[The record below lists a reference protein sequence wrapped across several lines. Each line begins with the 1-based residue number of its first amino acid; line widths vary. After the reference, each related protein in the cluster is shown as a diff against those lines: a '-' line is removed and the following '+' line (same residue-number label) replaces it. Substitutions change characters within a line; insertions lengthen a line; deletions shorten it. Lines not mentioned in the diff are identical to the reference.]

1 MDYYW
6 CFIGY
11 KKDQNEVYANFKNQ
25 KMNKKESFTY
35 TYSANQILNI
45 QNSLGVGPIDD
56 DNEGGIK
63 EIGKHIMDKIQKYA
77 KSTNSNQK
85 ELHKLEIA
93 GIERIL
99 ESMLNDKCE
108 ENEQKS
114 LHIVNNK
121 QNK

>member
-35 TYSANQILNI
+35 TYSADQILNI

-56 DNEGGIK
+56 EKEGGIK
-63 EIGKHIMDKIQKYA
+63 EIGKYIMDKIQKYA
-77 KSTNSNQK
+77 KSTNANQK

-99 ESMLNDKCE
+99 ESMMNDKCE